1 MSFIVENTFTEFE
14 RVAPG
19 LHLAR
24 CYRIIDLGT
33 QKTDYKGQVKMSRQ
47 VMLGWEILGS
57 DEEGKPIRMKDGRP
71 FAIFRNYTL
80 SWADSSNLRQ
90 SLQSWRGKPFSPEEM
105 RKFDLKNILGAWCM
119 LNVID
124 KPSKDGQKTFSNV
137 ANITPV
143 PGMIK
148 QSGLPPPVNE
158 AQIFTLQAPDW
169 AIFETFSQNLK
180 NKIMA
185 SPEYAKAKSPASDF
199 DDTGFKNNPVDL
211 DDEIPF

>member
-1 MSFIVENTFTEFE
+1 MSFIVENTPIEFE

-24 CYRIIDLGT
+24 CYRVIDLGT
-33 QKTDYKGQVKMSRQ
+33 QKTNTKGQIKMVRQ
-47 VMLGWEILGS
+47 VTLFWEILGS
-57 DEEGKPIRMKDGRP
+57 DEEGKPIRMTDGRP
-71 FAIFRNYTL
+71 FVVFRNYTL
-80 SWADSSNLRQ
+80 SWAETSNLRKG
-90 SLQSWRGKPFSPEEM
+90 LQSWRGKPFSQEEM
-105 RKFDLKNILGAWCM
+105 LRFDLKNILGAWCM

-124 KPSKDGQKTFSNV
+124 SPSKDGQKIYSNV

-148 QSGLPPPVNE
+148 QVGLPAPVNE

-180 NKIMA
+180 NKIMS
-185 SPEYAKAKSPASDF
+185 SPEYAKAKAPKPDF
-199 DDTGFKNNPVDL
+199 DDTGFKTNPVDL

>member
-1 MSFIVENTFTEFE
+1 MSFVVENTFQEFE
-14 RVAPG
+14 RIAPG

-24 CYRIIDLGT
+24 CYRIVDLGT
-33 QKTDYKGQVKMSRQ
+33 QKSDFKGQIKMTRQ

-57 DEEGKPIRMKDGRP
+57 DEAGKPIRMADGRP
-71 FAIFRNYTL
+71 FAIFRNFTL
-80 SWADSSNLRQ
+80 SWADSSNLRL
-90 SLQSWRGKPFSPEEM
+90 SLQSWRGRPFSQEEM
-105 RKFDLKNILGAWCM
+105 RRFDLKNILGAFCM

-148 QSGLPPPVNE
+148 QAGLPQGVNDL
-158 AQIFTLQAPDW
+158 QIFTLQAPDW
-169 AIFETFSQNLK
+169 TIFETFSQNLK

-185 SPEYAKAKSPASDF
+185 SPEYAKAKAPKADYDDSGFSHASP
-199 DDTGFKNNPVDL
+199 GL